1 MCVEVSLDQI
11 AAHADFLSSVM
22 LQFTSLI
29 LSYLWRVQE
38 HKHVFNHLP
47 QAAVE
52 REVVVHKVD
61 EEVVVVDV
69 LNDHA

>member
-1 MCVEVSLDQI
+1 MCVERSLDLI
-11 AAHADFLSSVM
+11 AAHADTLSFVM

-29 LSYLWRVQE
+29 QSYLRGVQE
-38 HKHVFNHLP
+38 HKHVFDHLP
-47 QAAVE
+47 QAAIE
-52 REVVVHKVD
+52 REVVVHEVD